1 MEKAPKFE
9 DTQPDIGH
17 TARTGKGMPART
29 PQAGRE
35 QEDASRERTQR
46 DVSDEASLSLP
57 HERDQSTDMTSD
69 KPDPAMKQARRD
81 IDSGKLDTGKQPEMN
96 RAYQK
101 QK

>member
-1 MEKAPKFE
+1 MAKAPKFE
-9 DTQPDIGH
+9 DTQPDISQ
-17 TARTGKGMPART
+17 TSRTGKGMPART

-35 QEDASRERTQR
+35 QEEASRERTQR

-69 KPDPAMKQARRD
+69 KPQQAIKQAKRD
-81 IDSGKLDTGKQPEMN
+81 IDTGKQDTSKAPEMN
-96 RAYQK
+96 RTYQK

>member
-1 MEKAPKFE
+1 MVKAPKFE
-9 DTQPDIGH
+9 DTQPDISQ

-35 QEDASRERTQR
+35 QEDAIREHTQR

-57 HERDQSTDMTSD
+57 HERDQSTNMTND
-69 KPDPAMKQARRD
+69 RPDPDIKQAKRD
-81 IDSGKLDTGKQPEMN
+81 VDSGKQDTSKAPEMN